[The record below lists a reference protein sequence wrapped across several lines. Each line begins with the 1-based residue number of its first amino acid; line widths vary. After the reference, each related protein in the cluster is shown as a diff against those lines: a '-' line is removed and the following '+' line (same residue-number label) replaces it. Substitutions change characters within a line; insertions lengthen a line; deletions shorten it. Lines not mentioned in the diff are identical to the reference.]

1 MSARDLDFPS
11 LAEQA
16 KPFRVLFFPRLGSTN
31 DHAVQMRRER
41 KLYAPAVIIAG
52 EQTAGRGR
60 GSNSWWSGEGSLTLT
75 FCLPVDERLPPHHVP
90 LLAGWAVREACIGL
104 TKSPLIQV
112 KWPNDLWWNELKL
125 AGLLCERL
133 DGVDLVGLGLN
144 VNVLASDIPD
154 SLRHRVTGLA
164 AIAGRTLAMNDVLA
178 GVAKSLDRWLLRR
191 TEETFAS
198 MLGDFDSA
206 HALHGRTIRVTE
218 PGSAQ
223 PLLGV
228 VQGLDADGRLLLH
241 TGNGLVRVVAGH
253 VELA

>member
-1 MSARDLDFPS
+1 MAGTDVNLLL
-11 LAEQA
+11 LADRL
-16 KPFRVLFFPRLGSTN
+16 KPFRVIYFPSVGSTN
-31 DHAVQMRRER
+31 DQAIQMRRER

-60 GSNSWWSGEGSLTLT
+60 GSNSWWSGDGSMTVT
-75 FCLPVDERLPPHHVP
+75 FCLPVDDRLPPHHVP

-104 TKSPLIQV
+104 TESRLVQV
-112 KWPNDLWWNELKL
+112 KWPNDLWWNDLKF

-144 VNVLASDIPD
+144 VNVVASDIPV

-164 AIAGRTLAMNDVLA
+164 AIAGRMLAMNDVLA
-178 GVAKSLDRWLLRR
+178 AVASSLDRWLLRR

-218 PGSAQ
+218 PGATR
-223 PLLGV
+223 PLLGL
-228 VQGLDADGRLLLH
+228 VQGLDADGRLLLR
-241 TGNGLVRVVAGH
+241 TGESLVRVVAGH